1 MLEKLSKNAKVTL
14 GILLLFLGISCLLFT
29 YFKTIKSNIFNEKN
43 LKYFE
48 EVDIAET
55 IEEVVDETVP
65 EETTTPVINYNYIG
79 YLDIPKINLK
89 RGFVSLN
96 SKYNSISYNVMLIK
110 GSSMPD
116 VKNGNLILAAHRGNS
131 SVSFFDKLYKL
142 NLGDEANVT
151 YNDKV
156 YTYKLVNT
164 YLEAKDGTIAIYR
177 DENKTTLTLITCTR
191 GDKKTQALFR
201 PGIKRIEKRPRSSVR
216 SFSEKHLCVERIG

>member
-48 EVDIAET
+48 EVDIVET
-55 IEEVVDETVP
+55 IEEVGDETVP

-191 GDKKTQALFR
+191 GDKKTQTVFIFEL
-201 PGIKRIEKRPRSSVR
+201 V
-216 SFSEKHLCVERIG
+216 

>member
-14 GILLLFLGISCLLFT
+14 GILLLFLGIGCLSFT

-89 RGFVSLN
+89 RGFVYLN

-110 GSSMPD
+110 GSSMPN

-151 YNDKV
+151 YNDKI

-191 GDKKTQALFR
+191 GDKKTQTVFIFEL
-201 PGIKRIEKRPRSSVR
+201 V
-216 SFSEKHLCVERIG
+216 

>member
-65 EETTTPVINYNYIG
+65 EETTTPVINYNYIV

-191 GDKKTQALFR
+191 GDKKTQTVFIFEL
-201 PGIKRIEKRPRSSVR
+201 V
-216 SFSEKHLCVERIG
+216 

>member
-191 GDKKTQALFR
+191 GDKKTQTVFIFEL
-201 PGIKRIEKRPRSSVR
+201 V
-216 SFSEKHLCVERIG
+216 

>member
-142 NLGDEANVT
+142 SLGDEANVT

-191 GDKKTQALFR
+191 GDKKTQTVFIFEL
-201 PGIKRIEKRPRSSVR
+201 V
-216 SFSEKHLCVERIG
+216 

>member
-29 YFKTIKSNIFNEKN
+29 YFKTIKSNIFNDKN

-48 EVDIAET
+48 EVDIAEN

-151 YNDKV
+151 YNDKI

-191 GDKKTQALFR
+191 GDKKTQTVFIFEL
-201 PGIKRIEKRPRSSVR
+201 V
-216 SFSEKHLCVERIG
+216 

>member
-96 SKYNSISYNVMLIK
+96 SKYNSISHNVMLIK

-191 GDKKTQALFR
+191 GDKKTQTVFIFEL
-201 PGIKRIEKRPRSSVR
+201 V
-216 SFSEKHLCVERIG
+216 

>member
-14 GILLLFLGISCLLFT
+14 GILLLFLGIGCLSFT

-48 EVDIAET
+48 EVDIAEN

-96 SKYNSISYNVMLIK
+96 SKYNSISYNVMLIN

-151 YNDKV
+151 YNDKI

-191 GDKKTQALFR
+191 GDKKTQTVFIFEL
-201 PGIKRIEKRPRSSVR
+201 V
-216 SFSEKHLCVERIG
+216 

>member
-1 MLEKLSKNAKVTL
+1 MLKKLSKNAKVTL
-14 GILLLFLGISCLLFT
+14 GILLLFFGIFCLTFT
-29 YFKTIKSNIFNEKN
+29 YFKSIKLNLFNQKN
-43 LKYFE
+43 LEYFE
-48 EVDIAET
+48 EINISED
-55 IEEVVDETVP
+55 VDEVDEVNEIK
-65 EETTTPVINYNYIG
+65 EETTTPIINYNYIG
-79 YLDIPKINLK
+79 YLEIPKINLK

-142 NLGDEANVT
+142 DIGDTASVT

-164 YLEAKDGTIAIYR
+164 YLEEKDGTIAIYR
-177 DENKTTLTLITCTR
+177 DETKNTLTLITCTR
-191 GDKKTQALFR
+191 NDKKTQTVF
-201 PGIKRIEKRPRSSVR
+201 IFEMI
-216 SFSEKHLCVERIG
+216 

>member
-48 EVDIAET
+48 EVDIAEN

-191 GDKKTQALFR
+191 GDKKTQTVFIFEL
-201 PGIKRIEKRPRSSVR
+201 V
-216 SFSEKHLCVERIG
+216 

>member
-14 GILLLFLGISCLLFT
+14 GILLLFLGIGCLSFT
-29 YFKTIKSNIFNEKN
+29 YFKTIKSNIFNDKN

-151 YNDKV
+151 YNDKI

-191 GDKKTQALFR
+191 GDKKTQTVFIFEL
-201 PGIKRIEKRPRSSVR
+201 V
-216 SFSEKHLCVERIG
+216 

>member
-110 GSSMPD
+110 ESSMPD

-151 YNDKV
+151 YNDKI

-191 GDKKTQALFR
+191 GDKKTQTVFIFEL
-201 PGIKRIEKRPRSSVR
+201 V
-216 SFSEKHLCVERIG
+216 

>member
-1 MLEKLSKNAKVTL
+1 MLKKLSKNAKVTL
-14 GILLLFLGISCLLFT
+14 GILLLFFGIFCLTFT
-29 YFKTIKSNIFNEKN
+29 YFKSIKLNLFNQKN
-43 LKYFE
+43 LEYFE
-48 EVDIAET
+48 EIDISED
-55 IEEVVDETVP
+55 VDEVDEVNEIK
-65 EETTTPVINYNYIG
+65 EETTTPIINYNYIG
-79 YLDIPKINLK
+79 YLEIPKINLK

-142 NLGDEANVT
+142 DIGDTASVT

-164 YLEAKDGTIAIYR
+164 YLEEKDGTIAIYR
-177 DENKTTLTLITCTR
+177 DETKNTLTLITCTR
-191 GDKKTQALFR
+191 NDKKTQTVF
-201 PGIKRIEKRPRSSVR
+201 IFEMI
-216 SFSEKHLCVERIG
+216 

>member
-142 NLGDEANVT
+142 NLEDEANVT
-151 YNDKV
+151 YNDKI

-191 GDKKTQALFR
+191 GDKKTQTVFIFEL
-201 PGIKRIEKRPRSSVR
+201 V
-216 SFSEKHLCVERIG
+216 

>member
-14 GILLLFLGISCLLFT
+14 GILLLFLGIGCLSFT

-55 IEEVVDETVP
+55 IEEVVDETVS

-151 YNDKV
+151 YNNKI

-191 GDKKTQALFR
+191 GDKKTQTVFIFEL
-201 PGIKRIEKRPRSSVR
+201 V
-216 SFSEKHLCVERIG
+216 

>member
-1 MLEKLSKNAKVTL
+1 VLEKLSKNAKVTL

-191 GDKKTQALFR
+191 GDKKTQTVFIFEL
-201 PGIKRIEKRPRSSVR
+201 V
-216 SFSEKHLCVERIG
+216 

>member
-14 GILLLFLGISCLLFT
+14 GILLLFLGIGCLSFT

-191 GDKKTQALFR
+191 GDKKTQTVFIFEL
-201 PGIKRIEKRPRSSVR
+201 V
-216 SFSEKHLCVERIG
+216 

>member
-1 MLEKLSKNAKVTL
+1 VLEKLSKNAKVTL

-151 YNDKV
+151 YNDKI

-191 GDKKTQALFR
+191 GDKKTQTVFIFEL
-201 PGIKRIEKRPRSSVR
+201 V
-216 SFSEKHLCVERIG
+216 

>member
-14 GILLLFLGISCLLFT
+14 GILLLFLGIGFLSFT
-29 YFKTIKSNIFNEKN
+29 YFKTIKSNIFNDKN

-48 EVDIAET
+48 EVDIAEN

-151 YNDKV
+151 YNNKI

-191 GDKKTQALFR
+191 GDKKTQTVFIFEL
-201 PGIKRIEKRPRSSVR
+201 V
-216 SFSEKHLCVERIG
+216 

>member
-116 VKNGNLILAAHRGNS
+116 VKNGNLILVAHRGNS

-151 YNDKV
+151 YNDKI

-191 GDKKTQALFR
+191 GDKKTQTVFIFEL
-201 PGIKRIEKRPRSSVR
+201 V
-216 SFSEKHLCVERIG
+216 

>member
-151 YNDKV
+151 YNNKI

-191 GDKKTQALFR
+191 GDKKTQTVFIFEL
-201 PGIKRIEKRPRSSVR
+201 V
-216 SFSEKHLCVERIG
+216 

>member
-14 GILLLFLGISCLLFT
+14 GILLLFLGIGCLSFT

-151 YNDKV
+151 YNNKI

-191 GDKKTQALFR
+191 GDKKTQTVFIFEL
-201 PGIKRIEKRPRSSVR
+201 V
-216 SFSEKHLCVERIG
+216 

>member
-55 IEEVVDETVP
+55 IEEVVDEIVP

-151 YNDKV
+151 YNDKI

-191 GDKKTQALFR
+191 GDKKTQTVFILSL
-201 PGIKRIEKRPRSSVR
+201 IHI
-216 SFSEKHLCVERIG
+216 SEPTRH

>member
-151 YNDKV
+151 YNDKI

-164 YLEAKDGTIAIYR
+164 
-177 DENKTTLTLITCTR
+177 
-191 GDKKTQALFR
+191 
-201 PGIKRIEKRPRSSVR
+201 
-216 SFSEKHLCVERIG
+216 

>member
-191 GDKKTQALFR
+191 GDKKTQTVFTFEL
-201 PGIKRIEKRPRSSVR
+201 V
-216 SFSEKHLCVERIG
+216 